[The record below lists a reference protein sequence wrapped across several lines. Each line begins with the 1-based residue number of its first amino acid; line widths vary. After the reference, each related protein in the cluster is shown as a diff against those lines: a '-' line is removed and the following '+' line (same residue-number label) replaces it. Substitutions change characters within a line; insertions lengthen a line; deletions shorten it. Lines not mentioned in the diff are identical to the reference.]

1 MLWFQWFLRVMFVL
15 FVGFSKKSKLRKW
28 WLVVQI
34 YFCRCFSQLRKK
46 KIPEKIFPE
55 KISSPDTILNL
66 AHNHAFKD
74 IKEKKLRYMKKVK
87 QRKQVPVCRVWFY
100 EERQLKMNLIKS
112 SKWLRNDSPKKLL
125 SFVSDF
131 FLFWK
136 RYLHQKFHI
145 YYNTTFYYVYIVFIV
160 IKKGL

>member
-1 MLWFQWFLRVMFVL
+1 MFVL

-28 WLVVQI
+28 CLVVQI

-87 QRKQVPVCRVWFY
+87 QRKT
-100 EERQLKMNLIKS
+100 KS
-112 SKWLRNDSPKKLL
+112 Q
-125 SFVSDF
+125 FAESDF
-131 FLFWK
+131 TK
-136 RYLHQKFHI
+136 
-145 YYNTTFYYVYIVFIV
+145 NAS
-160 IKKGL
+160 

>member
-1 MLWFQWFLRVMFVL
+1 MFVL

-46 KIPEKIFPE
+46 EDSRKDIPR

-87 QRKQVPVCRVWFY
+87 QRKTSPSLQSLILRRTPVKNEF
-100 EERQLKMNLIKS
+100 
-112 SKWLRNDSPKKLL
+112 D
-125 SFVSDF
+125 
-131 FLFWK
+131 
-136 RYLHQKFHI
+136 
-145 YYNTTFYYVYIVFIV
+145 
-160 IKKGL
+160 

>member
-1 MLWFQWFLRVMFVL
+1 MFVL

-46 KIPEKIFPE
+46 IPERYSQKFP
-55 KISSPDTILNL
+55 SPDTILNL

-87 QRKQVPVCRVWFY
+87 QRKTSPSLQSLILRRTPVKNEF
-100 EERQLKMNLIKS
+100 
-112 SKWLRNDSPKKLL
+112 D
-125 SFVSDF
+125 
-131 FLFWK
+131 
-136 RYLHQKFHI
+136 
-145 YYNTTFYYVYIVFIV
+145 
-160 IKKGL
+160 